1 MTKNDII
8 ATAEAL
14 AKEHCLSI
22 LSAEDAELLN
32 AKEFCFFDAPLV
44 GVADAEDSWFRLL
57 KAPQAVGEH
66 YITPSEWLNGA
77 KSVISIFVPYSKAV
91 KKANAALPKDKIAPE
106 YVYAKNYVVP
116 FIDLLVAKL
125 ADGIKAEGYNVV
137 VPSNE
142 AERMK
147 DAVVCADGTRLKFT
161 SGWSERHA
169 AFACG
174 LGTFGISGALITEK
188 GTAGRYISLVT
199 DMPLEADT
207 RNYAQP
213 YEYCTFCGA
222 CTVKC
227 PAGAITVENKKDKAK
242 CSAFVNSTK
251 EIFAPFY
258 GCAKCQC
265 GVPCADGVPKR

>member
-1 MTKNDII
+1 MSKKDIL
-8 ATAEAL
+8 ALTEAL
-14 AKEHCLSI
+14 AKEYRLSI

-32 AKEFCFFDAPLV
+32 AKEFCFFDTPLV
-44 GVADAEDSWFRLL
+44 GVADATDPLFVQL
-57 KAPQAVGEH
+57 KEPQAVGEH
-66 YITPSEWLNGA
+66 YITPPQWLEGA
-77 KSVISIFVPYSKAV
+77 KSVISIFVPYSKEV

-125 ADGIKAEGYNVV
+125 CDEIKADGYNVV

-147 DAVVCADGTRLKFT
+147 NAVVTADGTRLKFT

-169 AFACG
+169 AYVAG
-174 LGTFGISGALITEK
+174 LGTFGISGALITKK
-188 GTAGRYISLVT
+188 GTAGRYISIVT
-199 DMPLEADT
+199 DMPLEADA
-207 RNYAQP
+207 RNYSEP

-222 CTVKC
+222 CAVKC

-242 CSAFVNSTK
+242 CSAFVNATK
-251 EIFAPFY
+251 EIFAPSY

-265 GVPCADGVPKR
+265 GVPCADSVPKR